1 MPPTQNPGST
11 PPTKQPEGMGPLVG
25 IVIIVVMLALGALY
39 FWGKRLNEQAPVPYI
54 PSDTATTTL

>member
-1 MPPTQNPGST
+1 
-11 PPTKQPEGMGPLVG
+11 MGPLVG

-54 PSDTATTTL
+54 PSDRASATQ